1 MIFFFLI
8 APSLLAA
15 LAASLIRPYRA
26 FVGWIGAW
34 LSLISLGASF
44 VLSAQVIGGATPIWG
59 FKLDWLNLEDV
70 LRADSLSALL
80 MVCVTAVTS
89 LALFLSPG
97 LGRPVKNPHWGGL
110 AYGPAQLRR
119 YHIFIHLFIAAM
131 LLAVSANNVG
141 VMWIAIEATTVFSAF
156 IIPLKLNKSAV
167 EASWKYIMICS
178 VGIALAFVGT
188 VLGYFDFVSLSGRA
202 ENALNWTVL
211 LNTAPSLH
219 PEVMRLAFVF
229 LLIGFGTKAGIAPMH
244 TWKPDAYGE
253 SPAPLTALMASS
265 LFAVAMY
272 ALLRWK
278 VVADATVGSDY
289 TNNLFI
295 ALGLLSLIVAAFSV
309 VLATDYKRMLAYSSI
324 EHTGLM
330 CLGFALG
337 PLGTFAALLHLVNH
351 TAAKSLMFFLVD
363 NIEHKYRSP
372 LIAKTRGLLKT
383 LPWTGALFAF
393 GLMMLIGL
401 PPGGI
406 FVTEFALFRAGF
418 ALNHPWL
425 MGAALILLAI
435 VFVSFIHHLN
445 QLLYGT
451 PADEDINTDRPPE
464 RLTWRIA
471 LLFIS
476 VAVLVTLGLTLP
488 APLAALL
495 QQSVAIIAKP

>member
-1 MIFFFLI
+1 MTFFLLI
-8 APSLLAA
+8 FPPLLAA
-15 LAASLIRPYRA
+15 LIGSLVRPYRT

-34 LSLISLGASF
+34 LSLISLGAAFGF
-44 VLSAQVIGGATPIWG
+44 VAQVINGQTPTWG
-59 FKLDWLNLEDV
+59 LKLEWLNLDEV

-80 MVCVTAVTS
+80 MVCVTVVAT

-97 LGRPVKNPHWGGL
+97 LGRQIQNPHWGEL
-110 AYGPAQLRR
+110 AYGPNQLRR
-119 YHIFIHLFIAAM
+119 YHVFINLFIAAM

-141 VMWIAIEATTVFSAF
+141 VMWITIEATTVFSAF
-156 IIPLKLNKSAV
+156 IIPLKLNKASI
-167 EASWKYIMICS
+167 EASWKYIILCS

-202 ENALNWTVL
+202 GNALNWTVL
-211 LNTAPSLH
+211 FATAPSLH

-229 LLIGFGTKAGIAPMH
+229 LLIGYGTKAGIAPMH

-253 SPAPLTALMASS
+253 SPAPLTALMSS
-265 LFAVAMY
+265 ALFAVAMY

-278 VVADATVGSDY
+278 AVADATLGVGY
-289 TNNLFI
+289 TNNLFM
-295 ALGLLSLIVAAFSV
+295 ALGLLSLLIAAFSV
-309 VLATDYKRMLAYSSI
+309 VLATDYKRMFAYSSI

-372 LIAKTRGLLKT
+372 LIEKTRGLLKT
-383 LPWTGALFAF
+383 MPWTGALFAF
-393 GLMMLIGL
+393 GLMTLIGL

-406 FVTEFALFRAGF
+406 FIAEFALFRAGF

-425 MGAALILLAI
+425 MGAALALLAV
-435 VFVSFIHHLN
+435 VFVSFISHLN
-445 QLLYGT
+445 KMLYGT
-451 PADEDINTDRPPE
+451 PSEEEINTERPTE
-464 RLTWRIA
+464 RFSWRIA
-471 LLFIS
+471 LLLIN
-476 VAVLVTLGLTLP
+476 VAMLITLGLSLPTPLETL
-488 APLAALL
+488 LN
-495 QQSVAIIAKP
+495 QSVGIISK